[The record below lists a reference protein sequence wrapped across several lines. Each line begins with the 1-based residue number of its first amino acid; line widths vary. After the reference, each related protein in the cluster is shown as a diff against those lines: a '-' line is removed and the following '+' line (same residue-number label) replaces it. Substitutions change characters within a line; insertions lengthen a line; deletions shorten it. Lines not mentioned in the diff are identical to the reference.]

1 MASAAVIPP
10 RTASSSSRRM
20 VPAPVS
26 VLSPR
31 RTILS
36 VGVMNPGPSTS
47 TAAATLSSSSSASTS
62 TSSTVNTSSSA
73 STPSTANALS
83 SAFTL
88 SASSTGLDDP
98 PPPTLAQIV
107 ALKNSLLARSIS
119 NAGQSPQ
126 GRRVTSTTGLSSVST
141 PTSKTAPSGASTSN
155 QSTSM
160 STVGPLQAR
169 SDMNSHSEPQDE
181 LFDLLFDL
189 SSIDADEPLTAAT
202 TTASTPS
209 QLRDRRLSDSA
220 PSQADLFGGAHMF
233 LDTKDTQA
241 GVSLTEAFLP
251 NTEEDVQMDVLSSEV
266 DPNSPFVD
274 IPTDFVDYTTNPFG
288 AWDPLEADPSFSLN
302 PLAETF
308 DFSSDEAQQLALDLF
323 GKPSTP
329 ISNLAGNVNLA
340 DINHLLAPTADMEDV
355 WFGKEVPEDD
365 EAEQDEDQ
373 DDSNQAVVE
382 KDAPAIP
389 STAAAAPPAQPVK
402 EKRGRG
408 RPRRE
413 PAAVADDAAVDAPVK
428 RPRGRPRKIVDPNLP
443 IETATK
449 KRKAS
454 NSMLPV
460 AHTVTVPVVT
470 AESEAVVIPPALKE
484 EVEDDDEDM
493 NYMMKMAEASLNGT
507 LPKNAV
513 HPPPGPLLPRPLNP
527 SDAAKLSLHKF
538 KPQRPMDPDL
548 AQQYLALKNPNLNSK
563 ERRQLRNKLSARS
576 FRERRK
582 EYIDTLEAELCRVVQ
597 ENVAMSQDLEEA
609 RKEREAFKAR
619 VEALER
625 TMGKMDLQGEG
636 LSVKLAETS
645 HQKDAAD
652 DEVLKSKATL
662 EQSLPP
668 LRKTEP
674 SIAVHSVL
682 LPEPTVDVLRRPFD
696 FNSVVSDREN
706 LVEDW
711 LREQNQFGAVNAFGQ
726 EHGEIEML
734 KLWNQRPGVEE
745 SVKAAAFDSS
755 IDATTWVAK
764 LLGSVRDAVVSTAGH
779 DSSYLSDA
787 DFLDTTADIN
797 DADTLCGDEND
808 IQHHNESTNTQ
819 VLNDEAEYLADEAN
833 DDDED
838 ESLCGE
844 EDVHSVGLEAV
855 RMLMRAMNLGSA
867 LSK

>member
-10 RTASSSSRRM
+10 RTASASSRRM

-47 TAAATLSSSSSASTS
+47 TAATLSSSSSASTS
-62 TSSTVNTSSSA
+62 SSSAVNTSSSTN
-73 STPSTANALS
+73 TPSTANALS
-83 SAFTL
+83 SSFTL
-88 SASSTGLDDP
+88 SASTGLDDP

-126 GRRVTSTTGLSSVST
+126 GRRVTSATGLPSVPVST
-141 PTSKTAPSGASTSN
+141 PPSTSAASGASTSN
-155 QSTSM
+155 RTTSM
-160 STVGPLQAR
+160 STVGGSQ
-169 SDMNSHSEPQDE
+169 SHSEIHSHSEPQDE

-189 SSIDADEPLTAAT
+189 SSVDADELLTAAT

-209 QLRDRRLSDSA
+209 QLRDRRLSHSA
-220 PSQADLFGGAHMF
+220 PNQADLFGGAHMF
-233 LDTKDTQA
+233 LDAKDTQA
-241 GVSLTEAFLP
+241 NASLTETFLP
-251 NTEEDVQMDVLSSEV
+251 DTEEEMQMDVLSSEV
-266 DPNSPFVD
+266 DPLSPFAD
-274 IPTDFVDYTTNPFG
+274 ISSDFVDYSSNPFG
-288 AWDPLEADPSFSLN
+288 AWDPLEADPGFALN
-302 PLAETF
+302 PMAETF

-329 ISNLAGNVNLA
+329 NLSGNVNLA
-340 DINHLLAPTADMEDV
+340 DINHMLAPSTDMEGV
-355 WFGKEVPEDD
+355 WFGKEGPEDD

-373 DDSNQAVVE
+373 DDLNQALVE
-382 KDAPAIP
+382 KDVPAIP
-389 STAAAAPPAQPVK
+389 TGVVAPPPAQPVK

-413 PAAVADDAAVDAPVK
+413 PAAVADDAGAVDAPVK
-428 RPRGRPRKIVDPNLP
+428 RPRGRPRKVVDPNQP

-460 AHTVTVPVVT
+460 SHTVTVPVVS
-470 AESEAVVIPPALKE
+470 AESESVVIPAVLKE

-538 KPQRPMDPDL
+538 KPQRPMDSDL

-582 EYIDTLEAELCRVVQ
+582 EYIDTLEAELCRIVQ
-597 ENVAMSQDLEEA
+597 ENVTMSQDLEEA

-619 VEALER
+619 VEALES
-625 TMGKMDLQGEG
+625 TMGKLDLQM
-636 LSVKLAETS
+636 SAKLADS
-645 HQKDAAD
+645 DLQKDTAH
-652 DEVLKSKATL
+652 DEVLKSKASL

-682 LPEPTVDVLRRPFD
+682 LPEPAVDVLRRPFD
-696 FNSVVSDREN
+696 FNSVVSEREN

-711 LREQNQFGAVNAFGQ
+711 LREQSQFGAVNAFVQ

-734 KLWNQRPGVEE
+734 KLWNHRPGADE
-745 SVKAAAFDSS
+745 SLKAAIFDSS
-755 IDATTWVAK
+755 IDASTWVAK
-764 LLGSVRDAVVSTAGH
+764 ILGSVRDAVVSTTGQDLSYVREM
-779 DSSYLSDA
+779 DS
-787 DFLDTTADIN
+787 DFLGTAVDIN
-797 DADTLCGDEND
+797 DADTLCGDDSD
-808 IQHHNESTNTQ
+808 IQHHDDSTNTQ
-819 VLNDEAEYLADEAN
+819 VLNDEAEDLLDEAN
-833 DDDED
+833 DDED
-838 ESLCGE
+838 KSLCGE

-855 RMLMRAMNLGSA
+855 RMLMRAMNLGST
-867 LSK
+867 LPK